1 MMLPFLTTGALH
13 SLLFT
18 GYGIGLKILHPGES
32 NVQARKDLPMR
43 EILLASICG
52 TMAQLGP
59 AIPIELVK
67 TRLQVQRESAKLAT
81 EPGKQLYLGTMDCIK
96 QTIKNEGVRGLFKG
110 GQVLFLRD
118 SIGYLFY
125 IPVYEGS
132 LRILRK
138 TNFSETPIQLLS
150 GGLAGIGGW
159 LSICPLEVIKNRIQV
174 DKTGHTR
181 FSEIEVFF

>member
-67 TRLQVQRESAKLAT
+67 TRLQVRFLKILFKKLKLQVQRESAKLAT

-138 TNFSETPIQLLS
+138 TNFSETPIQ
-150 GGLAGIGGW
+150 
-159 LSICPLEVIKNRIQV
+159 
-174 DKTGHTR
+174 
-181 FSEIEVFF
+181 VFRVYF

>member
-1 MMLPFLTTGALH
+1 M
-13 SLLFT
+13 
-18 GYGIGLKILHPGES
+18 
-32 NVQARKDLPMR
+32 
-43 EILLASICG
+43 
-52 TMAQLGP
+52 
-59 AIPIELVK
+59 
-67 TRLQVQRESAKLAT
+67 
-81 EPGKQLYLGTMDCIK
+81 
-96 QTIKNEGVRGLFKG
+96 
-110 GQVLFLRD
+110 FLRD

-138 TNFSETPIQLLS
+138 TNFNETPIQVLGSIYEDPAHFQLLS

-181 FSEIEVFF
+181 FSEIEVFFKRRKNFRSLWKTANLIYTNEGLKAFYRGGLTISIRGFTVNAVLFVMYENTLQFVESISGAAMIG